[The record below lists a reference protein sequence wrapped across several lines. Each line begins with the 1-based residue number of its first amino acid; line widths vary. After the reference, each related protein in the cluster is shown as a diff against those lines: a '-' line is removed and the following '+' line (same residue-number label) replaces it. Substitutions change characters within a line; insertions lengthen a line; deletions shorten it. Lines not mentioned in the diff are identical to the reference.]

1 MKKITLENKLD
12 LYVNKSDKFK
22 TWSASVHIY
31 RPLNVK
37 EASCNALL
45 AKVLKSS
52 TGKYPSRRL
61 LARQLDT
68 LYGTHISTGVRKNAD
83 THTLIFNIKAV
94 CDCYLPEKI
103 APAVIELLKEII
115 TEPDVIDC
123 AFKPEIVELEKTNLK
138 KQIEAYINDKSSYA
152 DRRCVEVLCENNNY
166 ATDVNGSLEEID
178 KITPESLYRHY
189 CEVLENS
196 KIDVFLCGNE
206 DEELVVKS
214 FETLKSNG
222 KVPVSQPIQAISE
235 FKEVTEVMD
244 VTQGKLVMGFTTGY
258 HQNNHRC
265 ALMVFNAVFGG
276 SPTSK
281 LFNNVREKLS
291 LAYYANSR
299 ISVSKGILFAR
310 SGIEISKFEQVRE
323 EINTQ
328 LEEICSGNV
337 TDEEMENAKSHLVNI
352 YSSLDDD
359 PETTVSL
366 ISGWITEGETR
377 SVEEIIEG
385 IKSVGIDEVVEVAK
399 SYRPGA
405 VYFLKGEQKQ

>member
-244 VTQGKLVMGFTTGY
+244 VTQGKLVMGFTTDY

-337 TDEEMENAKSHLVNI
+337 TDEEMENAKAHLVNI